1 MTLFHSIITAGSNDA
16 FGSDIRSCQA
26 RFWGITAVSFDRL
39 WAPWRLEYVSGG
51 AASADTP
58 PDPLQWYAGA
68 DESCFICR
76 GAATYEHSAAVDRQL
91 MVACRGVHVA
101 VVLNRFP
108 YNNGHLLIAP
118 LRHVGEPSQLTD
130 DEHLGCMKM
139 LSRLTLVYR
148 EHMNAEGFNIG
159 LNLGRVAGAGLPG
172 HLHWHLV
179 PRWNGDNNF
188 MPVLAGTRVIP
199 QSLDALWE
207 FLTSVLKSEND

>member
-1 MTLFHSIITAGSNDA
+1 M
-16 FGSDIRSCQA
+16 
-26 RFWGITAVSFDRL
+26 SFDRL

-51 AASADTP
+51 AAKADTTP
-58 PDPLQWYAGA
+58 TPSEWRLGA
-68 DESCFICR
+68 DESCFLCR
-76 GAATYEHSAAVDRQL
+76 AAATYEPSAAVDRQL
-91 MVACRGVHVA
+91 MVACCGENVA

-118 LRHVGEPSQLTD
+118 LRHVGELSHLTD
-130 DEHLGCMKM
+130 EEHLECMKM

-179 PRWNGDNNF
+179 PRWGGDNNF

-199 QSLDALWE
+199 QSLEALWE
-207 FLTSVLKSEND
+207 MLTDVLSSKKQ